1 MKLRC
6 KCGGGY
12 GNCPP
17 GPYDFGQDG
26 AFSKLLNLL
35 LPLFG
40 RGNTFSVLL
49 FNTIWVLKLLLFA
62 EPPIKTF

>member
-1 MKLRC
+1 MKLRY
-6 KCGGGY
+6 KCGGGC
-12 GNCPP
+12 GICPP

-26 AFSKLLNLL
+26 ALIKLLSLL

-40 RGNTFSVLL
+40 RGKTFSVLL

-62 EPPIKTF
+62 EPPIMTF